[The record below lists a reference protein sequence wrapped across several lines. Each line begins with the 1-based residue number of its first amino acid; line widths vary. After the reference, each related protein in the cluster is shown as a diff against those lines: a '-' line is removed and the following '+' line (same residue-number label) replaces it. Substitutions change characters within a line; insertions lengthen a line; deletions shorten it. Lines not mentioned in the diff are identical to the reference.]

1 MTRLERLDQMLDG
14 QVMAMLDQ
22 LDIVSRK
29 IFSGKIQGER
39 RSRRRGQSVE
49 FADFRPYVHGDDLRF
64 VDWNIYG
71 RLDRLF
77 LKLFLEDED
86 LSLVV
91 AVDRSGSMGYG
102 DPSKFDYARRLAM
115 ALGYIGLVN
124 HNRVTLCAF
133 GGAGGVARS
142 NAMRGR
148 RRTSEM
154 GRWLLALEASG
165 DAGFD
170 DAMRSIALSRHGRGV
185 LVVISDFLVPGGT
198 DRGLRYVCGRG
209 FDVHAIQLLAP
220 EELEPAEHGVSG
232 DLRLVDLESGAE
244 TEVTAT
250 AAVVRAY
257 RESRDAHV
265 AALREF
271 CVRRGITHTL
281 VPTTMKLDTL
291 LVDYLRR
298 RGLVS

>member
-1 MTRLERLDQMLDG
+1 MTRLERLDQMLDPH
-14 QVMAMLDQ
+14 VMAMLDQ

-86 LSLVV
+86 LSLVI
-91 AVDRSGSMGYG
+91 AVDRSGSMSYG

-133 GGAGGVARS
+133 GGTDGVTRS
-142 NAMRGR
+142 TAMRGR

-154 GRWLLALEASG
+154 GRWLLGLEAAG

-170 DAMRSIALSRHGRGV
+170 DAMRTIALARHGRGV

-198 DRGLRYVCGRG
+198 ERGLRYVCGRG

-220 EELEPAEHGVSG
+220 EELEPASHGVTG
-232 DLRLVDLESGAE
+232 DLRLVDIESGAE

-257 RESRDAHV
+257 RDSLDAHV

-281 VPTTMKLDTL
+281 VPTTMRLDTL
-291 LVDYLRR
+291 LIDYLRR
-298 RGLVS
+298 RGLVA

>member
-1 MTRLERLDQMLDG
+1 MTRLERLDQMLDPH
-14 QVMAMLDQ
+14 VMAMLDQ

-86 LSLVV
+86 LSLVI
-91 AVDRSGSMGYG
+91 AVDRSGSMSYG

-124 HNRVTLCAF
+124 HNRVALCAF
-133 GGAGGVARS
+133 GGADGVTRS
-142 NAMRGR
+142 TAMRGR
-148 RRTSEM
+148 RRTIEM
-154 GRWLLALEASG
+154 GRWLLGLEAAG

-170 DAMRSIALSRHGRGV
+170 DAMRTIALSRHGRGV

-198 DRGLRYVCGRG
+198 ERGLRYVCGRG

-220 EELEPAEHGVSG
+220 EELEPASHGVTG
-232 DLRLVDLESGAE
+232 DLRLVDIESGAE

-257 RESRDAHV
+257 RDSLDAHV

-291 LVDYLRR
+291 LIDYLRR
-298 RGLVS
+298 RGLVA

>member
-1 MTRLERLDQMLDG
+1 MTRLERLDQMLDPH
-14 QVMAMLDQ
+14 VMAMLDQ

-86 LSLVV
+86 LSLVI
-91 AVDRSGSMGYG
+91 AVDRSGSMSYG

-133 GGAGGVARS
+133 GGADGVTRS
-142 NAMRGR
+142 TAMRGR

-154 GRWLLALEASG
+154 GRWLLGLEAAG

-170 DAMRSIALSRHGRGV
+170 DAMRTIALSRHGRGV

-198 DRGLRYVCGRG
+198 ERGLRYVSGRG
-209 FDVHAIQLLAP
+209 FDVHAIQLLAS
-220 EELEPAEHGVSG
+220 EELEPASHGVTG
-232 DLRLVDLESGAE
+232 DLRLVDIESGAE

-257 RESRDAHV
+257 RESLDAHV

-291 LVDYLRR
+291 LIDYLRR
-298 RGLVS
+298 RGLVA

>member
-1 MTRLERLDQMLDG
+1 MTRLERLDQMLDPH
-14 QVMAMLDQ
+14 VMAMLDQ

-86 LSLVV
+86 LSLVI
-91 AVDRSGSMGYG
+91 AVDRSGSMAYG
-102 DPSKFDYARRLAM
+102 SPSKFDYARRLAM

-133 GGAGGVARS
+133 GGADGVTRS
-142 NAMRGR
+142 TAMRGR

-154 GRWLLALEASG
+154 GRWLLGLEASG

-170 DAMRSIALSRHGRGV
+170 DAMRTIALSRHGRGV

-198 DRGLRYVCGRG
+198 ERGLRYVCGRG

-220 EELEPAEHGVSG
+220 EELEPAAHGVTG
-232 DLRLVDLESGAE
+232 DLRLVDIESGAE

-257 RESRDAHV
+257 RDSLDAHV

-291 LVDYLRR
+291 LIDYLRR
-298 RGLVS
+298 RGLVA

>member
-1 MTRLERLDQMLDG
+1 
-14 QVMAMLDQ
+14 
-22 LDIVSRK
+22 
-29 IFSGKIQGER
+29 
-39 RSRRRGQSVE
+39 VE

-86 LSLVV
+86 LSLVI
-91 AVDRSGSMGYG
+91 AVDRSGSMAYG
-102 DPSKFDYARRLAM
+102 SPSKFDYARRLAM

-133 GGAGGVARS
+133 GGADGVTRS
-142 NAMRGR
+142 TAMRGR

-154 GRWLLALEASG
+154 GRWLLGLEASG

-170 DAMRSIALSRHGRGV
+170 DAMRTIALSRHGRGV

-198 DRGLRYVCGRG
+198 ERGLRYVCGRG

-220 EELEPAEHGVSG
+220 EELEPAAHGVTG
-232 DLRLVDLESGAE
+232 DLRLVDIESGAE

-257 RESRDAHV
+257 RDSLDAHV

-291 LVDYLRR
+291 LIDYLRR
-298 RGLVS
+298 RGLVA